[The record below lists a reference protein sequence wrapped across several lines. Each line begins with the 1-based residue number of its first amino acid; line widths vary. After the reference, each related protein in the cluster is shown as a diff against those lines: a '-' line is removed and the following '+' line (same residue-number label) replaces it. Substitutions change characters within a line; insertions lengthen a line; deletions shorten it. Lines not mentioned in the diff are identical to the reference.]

1 MLEYFSRVIFL
12 IIVLEVSTHTQIRII
27 NVIRCMKRS
36 SSMIFFS
43 LIFLFLVGLFTA
55 NPIIFGLTTSGPVP
69 IPGSLISIPVKSD
82 SLISSSITST
92 PETVSVQST
101 SSSPYSIS
109 LVKSGLAASDPL
121 DNETKTQQQLQSNPR
136 YWTYGGDA
144 PLQTPPAPYDFY
156 KDPQGLHI
164 GVQSTGNDTSGN
176 PKWAG
181 FYALAPG
188 TNAALFHALISTPL
202 RSIPT
207 SNNYYE
213 NSLYVQTSINVP
225 NAQVNYVACGSNTA
239 TYGTLWAVYSATGDI
254 HGATSFA
261 QLYLDSSPNQP
272 LTRECTI
279 ITNGSN
285 YLKVYID
292 GTMVYNSTTL
302 KLQMQEP
309 FNAFLEPQTS
319 YAGQL
324 LNGIYKDY
332 YATTVETIQ
341 VTNNPILAAT
351 VDLVDSSNHIIAS
364 APVTSGTAIL
374 NIGQF
379 HMPLSANIK
388 VYDSNNNEL
397 ASTSSPVGIF
407 GGDVYKVKSL
417 LGL

>member
-1 MLEYFSRVIFL
+1 MIIFL
-12 IIVLEVSTHTQIRII
+12 IIVLEVSTHMQIRII
-27 NVIRCMKRS
+27 IVIKSMKRS

-69 IPGSLISIPVKSD
+69 IPGSLLLIPD
-82 SLISSSITST
+82 NPNSLISSSTSASQ
-92 PETVSVQST
+92 TVTVQTT
-101 SSSPYSIS
+101 SSTYSIS
-109 LVKSGLAASDPL
+109 LAKSGLAASDPL
-121 DNETKTQQQLQSNPR
+121 NNETKTQQQLQSNPR

-144 PLQTPPAPYDFY
+144 PLETPPAPYDFY

-188 TNAALFHALISTPL
+188 TNAALFHAVISTPL

-207 SNNYYE
+207 QNNFYE

-225 NAQVNYVACGSNTA
+225 NAQVNYVACGSNTSA
-239 TYGTLWAVYSATGDI
+239 YGTLWAVYSATGDV
-254 HGATSFA
+254 HGATSIA

-272 LTRECTI
+272 LTRDCTI

-292 GTMVYNSTTL
+292 GNMVYSSNTL
-302 KLQMQEP
+302 KLLMQEP
-309 FNAFLEPQTS
+309 FNAFLEPQSS

-324 LNGIYKDY
+324 LNGIYTDY
-332 YATTVETIQ
+332 YATSDENIQ

-364 APVTSGTAIL
+364 APVNSGTAIL

-388 VYDSNNNEL
+388 VYDSNNIEL
-397 ASTSSPVGIF
+397 ASTSSPVNIF

>member
-1 MLEYFSRVIFL
+1 MPEYFSRVIFL

-27 NVIRCMKRS
+27 NVIKCMKRS

-121 DNETKTQQQLQSNPR
+121 NNETKTQQQLQSNPR

-164 GVQSTGNDTSGN
+164 GVQSTGNDANGQ

-188 TNAALFHALISTPL
+188 TNAALFHAVVSTPL
-202 RSIPT
+202 RSIP
-207 SNNYYE
+207 SNYYE
-213 NSLYVQTSINVP
+213 NSLYVQTS
-225 NAQVNYVACGSNTA
+225 
-239 TYGTLWAVYSATGDI
+239 
-254 HGATSFA
+254 
-261 QLYLDSSPNQP
+261 
-272 LTRECTI
+272 
-279 ITNGSN
+279 
-285 YLKVYID
+285 
-292 GTMVYNSTTL
+292 
-302 KLQMQEP
+302 
-309 FNAFLEPQTS
+309 
-319 YAGQL
+319 
-324 LNGIYKDY
+324 
-332 YATTVETIQ
+332 
-341 VTNNPILAAT
+341 
-351 VDLVDSSNHIIAS
+351 
-364 APVTSGTAIL
+364 
-374 NIGQF
+374 
-379 HMPLSANIK
+379 
-388 VYDSNNNEL
+388 
-397 ASTSSPVGIF
+397 
-407 GGDVYKVKSL
+407 
-417 LGL
+417 

>member
-1 MLEYFSRVIFL
+1 MPEYFSRVIFL

-43 LIFLFLVGLFTA
+43 LIFLFSVGLFTA

-101 SSSPYSIS
+101 
-109 LVKSGLAASDPL
+109 
-121 DNETKTQQQLQSNPR
+121 
-136 YWTYGGDA
+136 
-144 PLQTPPAPYDFY
+144 
-156 KDPQGLHI
+156 
-164 GVQSTGNDTSGN
+164 GNDTSGN

-188 TNAALFHALISTPL
+188 TNATLFHALISTPL

-213 NSLYVQTSINVP
+213 NSLYVQTSVNVP
-225 NAQVNYVACGSNTA
+225 NAQVNYVACGSNTSV
-239 TYGTLWAVYSATGDI
+239 YGTLWAVYSATGDI

-292 GTMVYNSTTL
+292 GTMVYNSTTF
-302 KLQMQEP
+302 KLQLQEP

-324 LNGIYKDY
+324 LNGTFEDY
-332 YATTVETIQ
+332 YVTTDETIQ

-379 HMPLSANIK
+379 
-388 VYDSNNNEL
+388 
-397 ASTSSPVGIF
+397 
-407 GGDVYKVKSL
+407 
-417 LGL
+417 